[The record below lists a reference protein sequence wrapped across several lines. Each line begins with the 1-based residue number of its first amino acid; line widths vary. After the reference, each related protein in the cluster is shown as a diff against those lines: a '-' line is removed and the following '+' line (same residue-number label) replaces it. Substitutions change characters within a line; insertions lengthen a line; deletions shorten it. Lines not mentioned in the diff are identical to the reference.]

1 MNRSLLI
8 LYLLLVIVLSVFWA
22 FLGLYIVVVYARDF
36 FTSMGN
42 TFVALLEICM
52 VLFGLTLVASAI
64 LQWSKRR
71 LIRLLTNVFLLVI
84 SLVLVF
90 PGWAL
95 SATLEYDEMSGF
107 MRVLPFICIVL
118 SVLGVICNS
127 FKSVSSFTEH
137 DSTGPSDK
145 V

>member
-1 MNRSLLI
+1 MNRPLKI

-42 TFVALLEICM
+42 TFLALLEICTI
-52 VLFGLTLVASAI
+52 LFGLTLVASAI

-95 SATLEYDEMSGF
+95 SAILEYDEMSGF

>member
-1 MNRSLLI
+1 MNRPLKV

-36 FTSMGN
+36 FTSMDN
-42 TFVALLEICM
+42 TFLALLEICTI
-52 VLFGLTLVASAI
+52 LFGLTLVASAI

-71 LIRLLTNVFLLVI
+71 IIRLLTNVFLLVI

-90 PGWAL
+90 PGWAS

-127 FKSVSSFTEH
+127 FKSVSGFTEH

>member
-1 MNRSLLI
+1 MNRPLLI
-8 LYLLLVIVLSVFWA
+8 LYLLLVIVLSVFLA

-95 SATLEYDEMSGF
+95 SATLEYD
-107 MRVLPFICIVL
+107 
-118 SVLGVICNS
+118 
-127 FKSVSSFTEH
+127 
-137 DSTGPSDK
+137 
-145 V
+145 